1 MRRQE
6 FPALAVSVLACDGKD
21 GCGRKGIWRNYGRMR
36 ASQVVL
42 VVKNLPTG
50 TGDLRGVGLIPGS
63 GKSPGGEH
71 GNPLTVFLPGE
82 SP

>member
-1 MRRQE
+1 M
-6 FPALAVSVLACDGKD
+6 A
-21 GCGRKGIWRNYGRMR
+21 
-36 ASQVVL
+36 L

-63 GKSPGGEH
+63 GKSPAGEH